1 MKPRVDRFDLARA
14 LALLGMVFVNL
25 KLLNGSL

>member
-14 LALLGMVFVNL
+14 LELFGMVFVNL